1 MGLAPCLSL
10 FWGERAGRGSRSTSP
25 GGVAGRTLGSAALG
39 APLCPVWFPGA
50 VSQLGVEVLPPVAAD
65 PDPLLLAVPGAPV
78 APPVRRRGG
87 SGVVKTSD
95 RVPILLGV
103 WLPTTIQ
110 TNAKFLAASCFLF
123 LRKTEVSAWSGR
135 RVADGAWENGR
146 GAGQGEMVPERQV
159 RVSLLFLNLR
169 GLRHP
174 WKVTCQLVVDSSLG

>member
-50 VSQLGVEVLPPVAAD
+50 GSQLGVEVLPPVAAD

-87 SGVVKTSD
+87 SGVVKTVRSCSD
-95 RVPILLGV
+95 PPGCLAPHHHSDKYQILGSKL
-103 WLPTTIQ
+103 L
-110 TNAKFLAASCFLF
+110 SLF
-123 LRKTEVSAWSGR
+123 KK
-135 RVADGAWENGR
+135 D
-146 GAGQGEMVPERQV
+146 
-159 RVSLLFLNLR
+159 
-169 GLRHP
+169 
-174 WKVTCQLVVDSSLG
+174 